1 MKTTYETIVIGH
13 GRHAAIEIPEENLA
27 ELKANKRAPL
37 KITIHGYTYQS
48 TPTGDN
54 GKCMVVFP
62 TRDREASGAVAGDL
76 VTVTLE
82 LDDGYRNVDVPAVLV
97 EALVAN
103 GVERIFHDITYS
115 KRKEYARQVND
126 AKADETK
133 ERRIKNIIEILSAR

>member
-1 MKTTYETIVIGH
+1 MDIPIKVRRPELMVSVWWYFRLVIV
-13 GRHAAIEIPEENLA
+13 RLLA
-27 ELKANKRAPL
+27 
-37 KITIHGYTYQS
+37 
-48 TPTGDN
+48 
-54 GKCMVVFP
+54 
-62 TRDREASGAVAGDL
+62 AVAGDL